1 MMDFVLEA
9 WVSSIIE
16 GKKLQ
21 WMMGKGEPWQPGEKL
36 KLLFAGYN
44 GTRNT
49 GSDVRV
55 EEMLRQ
61 IRRILGPENVDLS
74 MMTFNF
80 DRSRGYFEGTSQ
92 VRLPDIFPPFLASE
106 VPKHHGVVA
115 CEGSMFKSKFA
126 NALATM
132 MIGSLGIAAA
142 ENKLSIGYG
151 AEAGHMDPLVA
162 KMCGRYCRNSLVIT
176 RNDESRKILRELGVP
191 TELGTD
197 TAWTFEPLGAEYGQ
211 KALHDVGW
219 DGKTP
224 VLVVCPINPF
234 EWPVKASVAKAALHS
249 LAGAYKDSHY
259 RGPYFHNAGPEANRA
274 NEHYLSSIA
283 KAVAAFRQKRSVF
296 VIMAATERMDARA
309 CGRISEKLGG
319 VPVLTSDDY
328 NMYQMVSILRACRM
342 MVSSRYHGIVTS
354 MPALVASAGITMD
367 ERIRNLMNERGH
379 QELLMNVDDPDLE
392 ARTLA
397 AIEILDRDGERI
409 ADGIARSV
417 VRNLKLMARMGVYFE
432 EEVQRRYPEFPNAAR
447 RMELGGLPA
456 ADERGVEGIGGG
468 VRVGLVF
475 ELGIPDRP
483 DSHVIPGTDSC
494 QPGEE
499 RGQRC
504 SSGTSRRAGG
514 PADRA
519 AVAGSGAGGAGL
531 SAATAAEKGRP
542 LRVAGA

>member
-16 GKKLQ
+16 GKKVQ
-21 WMMGKGEPWQPGEKL
+21 WMMGKREPWQLGEKL

-44 GTRNT
+44 GSRNT

-61 IRRILGPENVDLS
+61 IRRILGPDNVDLS

-92 VRLPDIFPPFLASE
+92 VRLPDIFPPFLADE

-126 NALATM
+126 NALTTM

-197 TAWTFEPLGAEYGQ
+197 TAWTFEPLGAAYGQ
-211 KALHDVGW
+211 KALRDVGW
-219 DGKTP
+219 DGTTP

-249 LAGAYKDSHY
+249 LTGAYKESHY
-259 RGPYFHNAGPEANRA
+259 RGPYFHNAGPEADRA
-274 NEHYLSSIA
+274 YEHYLSSIA
-283 KAVAAFRQKRSVF
+283 NAVAAFRQRKKKSVF
-296 VIMAATERMDARA
+296 VIMAATERMDARP
-309 CGRISEKLGG
+309 CRRISEKLGG

-342 MVSSRYHGIVTS
+342 IVSSRYHGIVTS

-397 AIEILDRDGERI
+397 ALEILDRDGERI
-409 ADGIARSV
+409 ADGIARTV

-432 EEVQRRYPEFPNAAR
+432 EEVQRRYPEFPTRRGEWSWEDYLPPMSDGLKQLVAAY
-447 RMELGGLPA
+447 G
-456 ADERGVEGIGGG
+456 
-468 VRVGLVF
+468 
-475 ELGIPDRP
+475 
-483 DSHVIPGTDSC
+483 
-494 QPGEE
+494 
-499 RGQRC
+499 
-504 SSGTSRRAGG
+504 
-514 PADRA
+514 
-519 AVAGSGAGGAGL
+519 
-531 SAATAAEKGRP
+531 
-542 LRVAGA
+542 